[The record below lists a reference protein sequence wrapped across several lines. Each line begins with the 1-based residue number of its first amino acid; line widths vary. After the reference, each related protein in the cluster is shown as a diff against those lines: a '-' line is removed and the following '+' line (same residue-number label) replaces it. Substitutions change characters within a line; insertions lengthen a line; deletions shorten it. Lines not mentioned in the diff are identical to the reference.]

1 MKLQLSKNFN
11 LDEFTRTSTNLKNV
25 PSNQS
30 IINLTHLCLKVLQPL
45 RDYLNDV
52 VYVSSG
58 FRSVAVNSAVGGV
71 SDSQH
76 RVGQAADIVCDS
88 MRRAYLFIKHELK
101 YDQLI
106 VYLNNSGK
114 IVFIHVSYNPFGVN
128 RKNFIIKRI

>member
-11 LDEFTRTSTNLKNV
+11 LDEFTRISTNLKNV

-52 VYVSSG
+52 VNVSSG
-58 FRSVAVNSAVGGV
+58 FRSEAVNSAVGGV
-71 SDSQH
+71 SNSQH

-88 MRRAYLFIKHELK
+88 MSLAYLFIKNELE

-106 VYLNNSGK
+106 VYLNNSDK
-114 IVFIHVSYNPFGVN
+114 IIFIHVSYNPFGVN
-128 RKNFIIKRI
+128 RNQFIKKYI